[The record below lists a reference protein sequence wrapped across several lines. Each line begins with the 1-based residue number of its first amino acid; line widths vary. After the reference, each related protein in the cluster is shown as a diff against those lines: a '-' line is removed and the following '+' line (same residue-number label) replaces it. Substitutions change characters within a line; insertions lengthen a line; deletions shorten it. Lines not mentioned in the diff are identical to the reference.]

1 MADWLPASKRDPPS
15 ELAVSDDEMAGFGS
29 MPALSSTSSS
39 SSSSGAAP
47 GTDPMGLAVSDM
59 ETFNACIAFDE
70 ALL

>member
-1 MADWLPASKRDPPS
+1 
-15 ELAVSDDEMAGFGS
+15 MAGFGS